1 MKSYHSF
8 VLIRM
13 VVGFGFGIVTSLVIV
28 HVSEISPPQFRA
40 YSVAL
45 NVFMWSVSWFIS
57 YSISVV
63 CSSMESMNKHVS
75 FYSSR

>member
-1 MKSYHSF
+1 MKTYHSF

-40 YSVAL
+40 YSIAL
-45 NVFMWSVSWFIS
+45 NVFMWSVSNFVNEILERLS
-57 YSISVV
+57 NLVMYLVTCLLGV
-63 CSSMESMNKHVS
+63 
-75 FYSSR
+75 